1 MWYAFYVAWA
11 RTDGNDRLSWAA
23 RPLCPL
29 DLVVRSPRNAES
41 FKDWGFGFMSS
52 VIDRSSSR
60 IKPEKIEQAVIR
72 FAGDSG
78 DGMQITGSQFT
89 NTVALYGN
97 DIATFPD
104 FPAEIRAPAGTLPG
118 VSGYQLHFASSD
130 VYTPGDAVDVLIA
143 MNPAALKVNIA
154 DLKPNGILIV
164 NSDSF
169 GENDLRKAQL
179 TANPLEDHSLDK
191 YRLFSVELERL
202 TRVSLEHLG
211 LDAKSMDRCKNFFAL
226 GMCYWLYNRS
236 TESTVRWI
244 EDKFKNKPL
253 LVEANK
259 LAMKA
264 GYSYCEATEAF
275 QISYE
280 IPPAQLAPGSYRNM
294 SGNQALALGFVTASQ
309 KSGLRLFQGSYPI
322 TPASDILHEL
332 AQYKDF
338 GVMTFQAEDEIAAV
352 TSTIGA
358 AYAGALGLTTTSGP
372 GMALKTEAIGL
383 AIAVEIPLVIC
394 DIQRGGPS
402 TGLPTKTEQADLL
415 QALFGRNSE
424 APVPVIAPATP
435 SDCFWAAIEASRI
448 AVKYMVP
455 VILLSD
461 GYLANGAEP
470 WRIPDLAEIPEIP
483 VQFAT
488 EPNSPGGYLP
498 YKRNPDTL
506 ARPWAVP
513 GTPGLEH
520 RIGGLEKQDVT
531 GNINYEPL
539 NHENMV
545 RIRAAKVAA
554 IAQDIP
560 EAVPS
565 GDPKGDLLI
574 IAWGS
579 THGAITAAVNAQRA
593 EGRKIGHVHLRHL
606 NPLPSNLG
614 DVIKRYKHVLVPELN
629 MGQLLWILRAKF
641 LVDAVGLNKIQGR
654 PFKQAELEQKIEE
667 MLGVD

>member
-1 MWYAFYVAWA
+1 MSTLAEIPPVKNK
-11 RTDGNDRLSWAA
+11 REV
-23 RPLCPL
+23 L
-29 DLVVRSPRNAES
+29 D
-41 FKDWGFGFMSS
+41 
-52 VIDRSSSR
+52 
-60 IKPEKIEQAVIR
+60 QAVIR

-78 DGMQITGSQFT
+78 DGMQITGNQFT
-89 NTVALYGN
+89 NTAALYGN

-104 FPAEIRAPAGTLPG
+104 YPAEIRAPAGTIPG
-118 VSGYQLHFASSD
+118 VSGFQLHFSSNE
-130 VYTPGDAVDVLIA
+130 VYTPGDAIDVLIA
-143 MNPAALKVNIA
+143 MNPAALKVNVA
-154 DLKPNGILIV
+154 DLKANGILIV

-169 GENDLRKAQL
+169 KEGDLRKAQM
-179 TANPLEDHSLDK
+179 TSNPLEDHSLDK
-191 YRLFSVELERL
+191 FRLFSVELERL
-202 TRVSLEHLG
+202 TRRSLEHLG

-236 TESTVRWI
+236 MDPTVRWI

-259 LAMKA
+259 LALKG

-280 IPPAQLAPGSYRNM
+280 IPPAQLTPGLYRSM
-294 SGNQALALGFVTASQ
+294 SGNQALALGFVTAAQ
-309 KSGLRLFQGSYPI
+309 KSGLTLFQGSYPI

-332 AQYKDF
+332 SQYKDF

-352 TSTIGA
+352 TSAIGA
-358 AYAGALGLTTTSGP
+358 AYAGALAITTTSGP
-372 GMALKTEAIGL
+372 GMALKTEAMGL
-383 AIAVEIPLVIC
+383 AVAVEIPLVIC

-424 APVPVIAPATP
+424 APIPVLAASTPA
-435 SDCFWAAIEASRI
+435 DCFWVAIEASRI

-455 VILLSD
+455 VIILSD

-470 WRIPDLAEIPEIP
+470 WRIPELSEIPDFP
-483 VQFAT
+483 VKFASD
-488 EPNSPGGYLP
+488 PNGFLP
-498 YKRNPDTL
+498 YKRNPQTL

-520 RIGGLEKQDVT
+520 RIGGLEKQDPT
-531 GNINYEPL
+531 GNINY
-539 NHENMV
+539 
-545 RIRAAKVAA
+545 
-554 IAQDIP
+554 
-560 EAVPS
+560 
-565 GDPKGDLLI
+565 
-574 IAWGS
+574 
-579 THGAITAAVNAQRA
+579 
-593 EGRKIGHVHLRHL
+593 GHLHLRYL

-614 DVIKRYKHVLVPELN
+614 DIFKRYKKILVPELN
-629 MGQLLWILRAKF
+629 MGQLLWVLRAKY

-667 MLGVD
+667 MLGL

>member
-1 MWYAFYVAWA
+1 MSTVFE
-11 RTDGNDRLSWAA
+11 TPLS
-23 RPLCPL
+23 RVTPE
-29 DLVVRSPRNAES
+29 R
-41 FKDWGFGFMSS
+41 
-52 VIDRSSSR
+52 IDR
-60 IKPEKIEQAVIR
+60 AVIR

-118 VSGYQLHFASSD
+118 VSGYQLHFSSND
-130 VYTPGDAVDVLIA
+130 VYTPGDAVDALIA
-143 MNPAALKVNIA
+143 MNPAALKVNLG
-154 DLKPNGILIV
+154 DLKANGILIV

-169 GENDLRKAQL
+169 TENDLRKAQV
-179 TANPLEDHSLDK
+179 TVNPLEDHSLDK
-191 YRLFSVELERL
+191 YRLFSVGLERL
-202 TRVSLEHLG
+202 TRTALEHLG

-236 TESTVRWI
+236 MTSTVRWI

-280 IPPAQLAPGSYRNM
+280 IPPARLTPGMYRNL
-294 SGNQALALGFVTASQ
+294 SGNQALALGFVAASQ
-309 KSGLRLFQGSYPI
+309 KSGLKLFQGSYPI

-332 AQYKDF
+332 SQYKDF

-352 TSTIGA
+352 TSAIGA
-358 AYAGALGLTTTSGP
+358 AYAGALAITTTSGP

-383 AIAVEIPLVIC
+383 AIAVELPLIIC

-435 SDCFWAAIEASRI
+435 SDCFWAALEACRI

-455 VILLSD
+455 VIILSD

-470 WRIPDLAEIPEIP
+470 WKIPNADEIPEIP
-483 VQFAT
+483 VQFAK
-488 EPNSPGGYLP
+488 EPNSPNGYLP

-520 RIGGLEKQDVT
+520 RVGGLEKQDVA

-539 NHENMV
+539 NHEHMV

-554 IAQDIP
+554 VAQDIP
-560 EAVPS
+560 DAVPA
-565 GDPKGDLLI
+565 GDDSGDLLI
-574 IAWGS
+574 VAWGS

-593 EGRKIGHVHLRHL
+593 EGRKVGHVHLRHL

-614 DVIKRYKHVLVPELN
+614 NVLKRYRQVLVPELN
-629 MGQLLWILRAKF
+629 MGQLIWLLRAKF

-654 PFKQAELEQKIEE
+654 PFKQSEVEQKIEE
-667 MLGVD
+667 LLGIS